1 MSEWCAG
8 GLARSLGGYF
18 GRLDAPWAVGCVQP
32 AVAVFALFRML
43 LLATRKRRDGLSW
56 DRRGWP
62 AATSSQPLTLAAG
75 VQRSGD
81 PSSVLFSRRAAG
93 SRAHAAWHHGA
104 MKSRFR
110 WSLALHSTQ
119 TRSGALARLAAMR
132 CSAPMARAPRRGR
145 DGHYQFYHVEYAMLG
160 RRQLP
165 WLKKR
170 RLPFFCRAS
179 SRADDAR
186 KSSTTRARCGDA
198 ERRPARRRTALN
210 MQRTDRTETC
220 SPCKAPCCSTA
231 AEPHL
236 IMSLLQPDDCGTIP
250 GLMSLPC

>member
-56 DRRGWP
+56 DRRVWP

-104 MKSRFR
+104 MNLAFAGR
-110 WSLALHSTQ
+110 WPCIVH
-119 TRSGALARLAAMR
+119 
-132 CSAPMARAPRRGR
+132 RRV
-145 DGHYQFYHVEYAMLG
+145 Q
-160 RRQLP
+160 
-165 WLKKR
+165 
-170 RLPFFCRAS
+170 
-179 SRADDAR
+179 
-186 KSSTTRARCGDA
+186 
-198 ERRPARRRTALN
+198 
-210 MQRTDRTETC
+210 
-220 SPCKAPCCSTA
+220 
-231 AEPHL
+231 
-236 IMSLLQPDDCGTIP
+236 
-250 GLMSLPC
+250 GLWHDSLPCAALRLWPAHRAGAEAGITNSIMSNTQCSVAASCHG

>member
-56 DRRGWP
+56 DRRVWP

-104 MKSRFR
+104 MNLAFAGRWPCMFR
-110 WSLALHSTQ
+110 GFGTTRCHALLCAYGPRTAPGQRRALPILSCRIRNA
-119 TRSGALARLAAMR
+119 RSPPVAVA
-132 CSAPMARAPRRGR
+132 
-145 DGHYQFYHVEYAMLG
+145 EE
-160 RRQLP
+160 
-165 WLKKR
+165 
-170 RLPFFCRAS
+170 AS
-179 SRADDAR
+179 S
-186 KSSTTRARCGDA
+186 
-198 ERRPARRRTALN
+198 PF
-210 MQRTDRTETC
+210 
-220 SPCKAPCCSTA
+220 
-231 AEPHL
+231 
-236 IMSLLQPDDCGTIP
+236 LLSCLVP
-250 GLMSLPC
+250 G